1 MTTIAFSDRETIKI
15 LSGKM
20 KHANFHVFVTIFSK
34 ITSENSER
42 IYYNLA
48 RVPSV
53 RCAIVVPGSKD
64 DLVDKEILLFQL
76 DAN

>member
-1 MTTIAFSDRETIKI
+1 
-15 LSGKM
+15 M
-20 KHANFHVFVTIFSK
+20 KHANFHVFITIFIK

-42 IYYNLA
+42 IYHNLE

-53 RCAIVVPGSKD
+53 GCAIVVPGSKD
-64 DLVDKEILLFQL
+64 DLVDKEILLFQI